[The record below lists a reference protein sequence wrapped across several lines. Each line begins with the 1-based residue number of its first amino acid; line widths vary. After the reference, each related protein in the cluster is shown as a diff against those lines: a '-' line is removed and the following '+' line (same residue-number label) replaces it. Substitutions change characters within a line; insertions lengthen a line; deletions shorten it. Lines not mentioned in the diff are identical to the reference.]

1 MLPMVSELETGH
13 MQRHRC
19 ETHICCIYN
28 VLFLATKRNVNCM
41 YQPVEVL
48 RTIKLQLENS

>member
-28 VLFLATKRNVNCM
+28 VLFLATKRNVNCT
-41 YQPVEVL
+41 YQPVEAL